1 MEQTQKVFYLE
12 THSQNPY
19 YNLAF
24 EEYVLTHRLEGEYL
38 LLWQNDNTIVVGQNQ
53 NTEAEINRPFVEE
66 HHINVVRRSTG
77 GGAVY
82 HDLGILNYSFI
93 TDAGKFVVDPTE
105 KNPPAPEIREGS
117 TNTFGKAKVSGWN
130 NNKNDDLVMRIV
142 PTKDPRQSD
151 NAYLYMPILQNGAAG
166 YPKYW

>member
-24 EEYVLTHRLEGEYL
+24 EEFVLTHRLEGEYL

-82 HDLGILNYSFI
+82 HDMGNLNFTFSLRTQDYDLRRQQSVIVEACRSLGI
-93 TDAGKFVVDPTE
+93 
-105 KNPPAPEIREGS
+105 PAEISGRKDIL
-117 TNTFGKAKVSGWN
+117 TNG
-130 NNKNDDLVMRIV
+130 
-142 PTKDPRQSD
+142 
-151 NAYLYMPILQNGAAG
+151 
-166 YPKYW
+166 